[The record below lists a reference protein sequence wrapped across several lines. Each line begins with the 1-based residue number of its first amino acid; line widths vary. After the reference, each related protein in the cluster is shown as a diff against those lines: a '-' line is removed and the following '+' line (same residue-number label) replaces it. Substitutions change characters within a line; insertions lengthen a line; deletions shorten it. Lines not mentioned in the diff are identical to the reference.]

1 MILNIHSTISPGVGP
16 ENKGHP
22 GVLIRLLQLQL
33 RRGIN
38 FFCRDKRAEGAAF
51 INWFLNFPIHSL
63 ILLKGLVSTIK
74 HRNVPNTGADEG
86 LSLKRQKALKGLLK
100 VVYDYPGAYFIRVPP
115 LGQYRNTTVNNDP
128 KSVLISLSQV
138 LLPQ

>member
-1 MILNIHSTISPGVGP
+1 M
-16 ENKGHP
+16 
-22 GVLIRLLQLQL
+22 RLVQLQL

-38 FFCRDKRAEGAAF
+38 CFFFCRDKRAEGAAF

-86 LSLKRQKALKGLLK
+86 LSLKRQKALEGLLK
-100 VVYDYPGAYFIRVPP
+100 VVYDYPGAYFIRVLP
-115 LGQYRNTTVNNDP
+115 LGQYRNTTLDNDP
-128 KSVLISLSQV
+128 KSVLISLFQV